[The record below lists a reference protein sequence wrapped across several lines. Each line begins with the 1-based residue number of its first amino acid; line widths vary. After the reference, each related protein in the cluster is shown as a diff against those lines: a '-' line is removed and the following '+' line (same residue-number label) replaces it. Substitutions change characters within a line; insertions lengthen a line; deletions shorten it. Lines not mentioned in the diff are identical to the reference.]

1 MNYHF
6 NFDVVKRNLPLMI
19 HGIELGLFMTVISL
33 FFGILLGI
41 VMAFAATS
49 HNRFLNRIAALFT
62 AFFRNTPL
70 LILVYITYFGLPDIG
85 IKLNKIASFIVT
97 LAFYAGAY
105 MTEVFRAGLTAI
117 PKGII
122 EAGQAIGLTRTQIKL
137 KIQLP
142 IMFRNVLP
150 SMSNYMISLFK
161 DTSIAASITIP
172 ELTYQARKLNVETF
186 RVFEAWITA
195 AVLYVVV
202 CYAIAFLLRK
212 FERALRIP

>member
-1 MNYHF
+1 
-6 NFDVVKRNLPLMI
+6 MI
-19 HGIELGLFMTVISL
+19 QGIELGLFMTVISL
-33 FFGILLGI
+33 FLGVFIGII
-41 VMAFAATS
+41 MAFAAIS
-49 HNRFLNRIAALFT
+49 HNKLLNWAATFYT

-70 LILVYITYFGLPDIG
+70 LILVYIVYFGLPDIG
-85 IKLNKIASFIVT
+85 IRLDKITSFIVT

-105 MTEVFRAGLTAI
+105 MTEVFRAGLAAI

-122 EAGQAIGLTRTQIKL
+122 EAGQTIGLTGTQIKL
-137 KIQLP
+137 QLQLP

-195 AVLYVVV
+195 AVLYVMV
-202 CYAIAFLLRK
+202 CYAIAFLLRQVEK
-212 FERALRIP
+212 AMKIP

>member
-6 NFDVVKRNLPLMI
+6 NFDVIKRNLPLMI
-19 HGIELGLFMTVISL
+19 HGVELGLFMTVISL
-33 FFGILLGI
+33 LLGI
-41 VMAFAATS
+41 LIGIIMAFAAVS
-49 HNRFLNRIAALFT
+49 HNKFLNRAATLYT

-70 LILVYITYFGLPDIG
+70 LILVYIAYFGLPDLG
-85 IKLNKIASFIVT
+85 IKMEKITSFIVT

-105 MTEVFRAGLTAI
+105 MTEVFRAGLDAI

-122 EAGQAIGLTRTQIKL
+122 EAGQAIGLTGIQIKMKL
-137 KIQLP
+137 QLP

-172 ELTYQARKLNVETF
+172 ELTFQARKLNVETF
-186 RVFEAWITA
+186 RVFEAWLTA

-202 CYAIAFLLRK
+202 CYVIAFLLRK
-212 FERALRIP
+212 CEKVLRIP